1 MNMNSDS
8 LLRPSELRRDAGP
21 TSEGGHDRLS
31 TSLPSLT
38 GLRWCAA
45 LMVFLYHVSVVQY
58 FGGRPAM
65 LVETAFDGGDT
76 GVSFFF
82 ILSGFVLS
90 WSASRVVRP
99 VPFWR
104 KRFARIYPVH
114 LATALLALTLA
125 FTLAPGTKPDGT
137 QLAANLTLVQSWV
150 PRGGFYQGVNPVSWS
165 LACEAFFYLLF
176 PLLIALLRRLGTR
189 GNTIVVVTCL
199 VLEFVIPTLAH
210 LLIPARDL
218 NFLLYYFPL
227 ARLPEFVL
235 GMALAQVVMAG
246 RWRGPGLRMSLAIT
260 VVGYFI
266 SPCVPA
272 QYGYYTCTAIGITCL
287 LAATALADVKGE
299 PTPWRSRRMVKLG
312 ELSFAFYMTHLL
324 VMRTGEYVFR
334 AHPREGWFFGSVAVL
349 ASFAISFAIAWLL
362 HNRIEKPL
370 RKLILSPAEAR

>member
-65 LVETAFDGGDT
+65 LVEAAFDGGDT

-189 GNTIVVVTCL
+189 GNTVVVVACL
-199 VLEFVIPTLAH
+199 VLEFLIPTLAH
-210 LLIPARDL
+210 LLVPARDL

-246 RWRGPGLRMSLAIT
+246 HWRGPGLRKSLAIT
-260 VVGYFI
+260 VVGYFM
-266 SPCVPA
+266 STCLPA

-287 LAATALADVKGE
+287 LAATALADVRGE
-299 PTPWRSRRMVKLG
+299 PTPWRSRRAVKLG

-349 ASFAISFAIAWLL
+349 ASFAVSFAIAWLL

>member
-1 MNMNSDS
+1 VNMKSS
-8 LLRPSELRRDAGP
+8 
-21 TSEGGHDRLS
+21 
-31 TSLPSLT
+31 SLPSLT
-38 GLRWCAA
+38 GLRWYAA
-45 LMVFLYHVSVVQY
+45 LLVFLYHVSVVKY

-65 LVETAFDGGDT
+65 LVEAAFDGGDT

-90 WSASRVVRP
+90 WSAPQVLRT

-125 FTLAPGTKPDGT
+125 FTLAPGTKPDFI
-137 QLAANLTLVQSWV
+137 QFVANLTLVQSWV
-150 PRGGFYQGVNPVSWS
+150 PHGGFYQGMNPVSWS
-165 LACEAFFYLLF
+165 LACEAFFYFLF
-176 PLLIALLRRLGTR
+176 PLLIALLRRLGPR
-189 GNTIVVVTCL
+189 GNTIIVATCL
-199 VLEFVIPTLAH
+199 VLEFLIPTLAH
-210 LLIPARDL
+210 ILIPSRDL

-235 GMALAQVVMAG
+235 GMALAQVVIAG
-246 RWRGPGLRMSLAIT
+246 RWRGPGLRISLAMT
-260 VVGYFI
+260 VVGYFM

-287 LAATALADVKGE
+287 LAATALADARGE
-299 PTPWRSRRMVKLG
+299 PTPWRSRRAVKLG

-334 AHPREGWFFGSVAVL
+334 AHPREGAFFGSVAAL
-349 ASFAISFAIAWLL
+349 ASFVISFAIAWLL

-370 RKLILSPAEAR
+370 RKLILSPPGSEYGGAGRLGVCDLPQPLAGLKDH

>member
-1 MNMNSDS
+1 MNSDS

-189 GNTIVVVTCL
+189 GNTVVVVACL
-199 VLEFVIPTLAH
+199 VLEFLIPTLAH
-210 LLIPARDL
+210 LLVPARDL

-235 GMALAQVVMAG
+235 GMALA
-246 RWRGPGLRMSLAIT
+246 
-260 VVGYFI
+260 
-266 SPCVPA
+266 
-272 QYGYYTCTAIGITCL
+272 
-287 LAATALADVKGE
+287 
-299 PTPWRSRRMVKLG
+299 
-312 ELSFAFYMTHLL
+312 
-324 VMRTGEYVFR
+324 
-334 AHPREGWFFGSVAVL
+334 
-349 ASFAISFAIAWLL
+349 
-362 HNRIEKPL
+362 
-370 RKLILSPAEAR
+370 